1 DRSPEDVLI
10 KSDLREFLATRYQAE
25 SITNYEIDS
34 IIHKLEYLSA
44 SDLYDT
50 NKAIMKFI
58 SDGFLLKRED
68 HTQKDLYIQLI
79 DYDVI
84 GDDSR
89 DSNHYRIVSQME
101 IQGYEPRI
109 PDGILYING
118 LPLVVLE
125 FKSTIREDA

>member
-1 DRSPEDVLI
+1 MKFTEDRLEQAIIELLGSEGYLHICGENIDRKPEDVLI

-58 SDGFLLKRED
+58 SDGF
-68 HTQKDLYIQLI
+68 Y
-79 DYDVI
+79 
-84 GDDSR
+84 
-89 DSNHYRIVSQME
+89 
-101 IQGYEPRI
+101 
-109 PDGILYING
+109 
-118 LPLVVLE
+118 
-125 FKSTIREDA
+125 